1 MVSSPSMRSHHN
13 PLEETMYKLTLW
25 SIFAVLLL
33 ALAGCS
39 KDEPT
44 PVGPVTSDQQVQ
56 KKGEASPIS
65 YWSESDIAEW
75 ATAEPYIKTYPPPAK
90 KGRLGKTLAD
100 PPIVTNGGFEDG
112 FSGWTTFVTPPG
124 LLDFRVPTRDPH
136 PEWAWIVAAVDP
148 FGTNTTMYPFG
159 MLHPEPLARPGS
171 DGAVGAS
178 AVENVGAIVHRLYQT
193 ITLPPTGTLTLEFY
207 IRWKNRYAGT
217 PKWFNQFQ
225 DIIVSFRD
233 ASIAPGGDATSDPYL
248 ANGILFKAFAINP
261 APFSGD
267 GGNITTAFYERKTVD
282 VTAFAGQ
289 TVRLD
294 FEIDARGG
302 PLFVDLDDI
311 AIVQVITNHPPVA
324 NAGLDQTINCVGP
337 SGAAVN
343 LDGTGSSDLDAADVL
358 TYTWTGPF
366 GTASGA
372 TPTVALGGGVHT
384 ITLTVDDGKGG
395 TATDEVIVTVNL
407 DVTAPTVT
415 LNGPSS
421 ITLECPGPYNEQG
434 ATVTD
439 ECDLALSAS
448 ITGSVDVHKV
458 GTYTL
463 TYAATDAAGNPS
475 APVTRTVNM
484 VDTTPP
490 VITLSGDAEITL
502 ECPAAYNEPG
512 AVVTDNC
519 EPPPT
524 LVISGSVNSHMPG
537 TYTITYTATDA
548 NGLTSTT
555 TRTVRIV
562 DTTPPTITLNGAN
575 PMTLE
580 CPTPYVEL
588 GAVASDACDPS
599 PSLVI
604 TGSVDAHTL
613 GSYTI
618 RYTATDASNNTSFVE
633 RTVNV
638 VDTTPPSITL
648 KGANPMVLECPAT
661 YNEPGAVVTDACDPS
676 PTLTIEGPV
685 DGGALGTYTVNYTVS
700 DHSGN
705 ATVATRTVIVRD
717 TKAPLFFS
725 FVTTHLLWPPN
736 HNLVNVGL
744 KIKVQDACDPDPT
757 ITVKVYSD
765 EDDVDAQT
773 GDDHSPDAADI
784 GVGTLRLRAERS
796 DKKYGR
802 VYLIVLKATDESG
815 NSSYAY
821 SAVVVPK
828 AQNLASIALVTAQAV
843 AARLSAHPDGSR
855 FTPYLVGDGPVIGPK
870 Q

>member
-1 MVSSPSMRSHHN
+1 
-13 PLEETMYKLTLW
+13 MYKLTLW

-56 KKGEASPIS
+56 KKGEAPAVSEWGELEWLDLSSVKPYEKS
-65 YWSESDIAEW
+65 Y
-75 ATAEPYIKTYPPPAK
+75 PAAVK
-90 KGRLGKTLAD
+90 KGSLKKTTAD
-100 PPIVTNGGFEDG
+100 PLIVTNGGFEDG
-112 FSGWTTFVTPPG
+112 WAGWTTSVPSGPGIVDYREPGPPYP
-124 LLDFRVPTRDPH
+124 FHT
-136 PEWAWIVAAVDP
+136 EWAWIVGASDP
-148 FGTNTTMYPFG
+148 FGTNTTIYRTG
-159 MLHPEPLARPGS
+159 MLHPEPLPHS
-171 DGAVGAS
+171 STNGAS
-178 AVENVGAIVHRLYQT
+178 AVENSATDHRLFQT
-193 ITLPPTGTLTLEFY
+193 VTLPTIGNLTLEFW
-207 IRWKNRYAGT
+207 IRWKNQLALGWLS
-217 PKWFNQFQ
+217 PGQ
-225 DIIVSFRD
+225 DIIVRFRNPATD
-233 ASIAPGGDATSDPYL
+233 AVLGTFFQASALSLPRFSGGGDIT
-248 ANGILFKAFAINP
+248 IAIYEKR
-261 APFSGD
+261 
-267 GGNITTAFYERKTVD
+267 TAD

-294 FEIDARGG
+294 FEIDAHAA
-302 PLFVDLDDI
+302 LFVDLDDI

-337 SGAAVN
+337 SGVAVN
-343 LDGTGSSDLDAADVL
+343 LDGTGSSDLDVGDVL

-372 TPTVALGGGVHT
+372 TPTVTLGGGVHT
-384 ITLTVDDGKGG
+384 ITLTVTDGKGG
-395 TATDEVIVTVNL
+395 TASDEVIVTVNL
-407 DVTAPTVT
+407 DVTAPAVT
-415 LNGPSS
+415 LTGPSS
-421 ITLECPGPYNEQG
+421 ITLECPGPYIEQG

-439 ECDLALSAS
+439 DCDLALSAS
-448 ITGSVDVHKV
+448 ITGSVDVHRV

-463 TYAATDAAGNPS
+463 TYAATDAAGNTS
-475 APVTRTVNM
+475 TPVTRTVNM

-490 VITLSGDAEITL
+490 VITLNGDAEITL
-502 ECPAAYNEPG
+502 ECPVAYNEPG

-519 EPPPT
+519 EPSPT
-524 LVISGSVNSHMPG
+524 LLISGSVNSHVPG

-555 TRTVRIV
+555 TRTVRVV
-562 DTTPPTITLNGAN
+562 DTTPPTIALIGAN

-588 GAVASDACDPS
+588 GAVASDACDSS
-599 PSLVI
+599 PSLVM

-613 GSYTI
+613 GLYTI
-618 RYTATDASNNTSFVE
+618 RYTATDANNNTSFVE

-676 PTLTIEGPV
+676 PTLTIEGTV
-685 DGGALGTYTVNYTVS
+685 DGGTLGTYTVNYTVS

-744 KIKVQDACDPDPT
+744 RIKVKDACDPDPT

-773 GDDHSPDAADI
+773 NGDHSPDAADI

-796 DKKYGR
+796 DKKHGR
-802 VYLIVLKATDESG
+802 VYLIVLKATDASG

-821 SAVVVPK
+821 STVVVPK
-828 AQNLASIALVTAQAV
+828 AQNLASIAVVTAQAV
-843 AARLSAHPDGSR
+843 AARLSARPDGSR

>member
-1 MVSSPSMRSHHN
+1 MA
-13 PLEETMYKLTLW
+13 Y
-25 SIFAVLLL
+25 
-33 ALAGCS
+33 
-39 KDEPT
+39 
-44 PVGPVTSDQQVQ
+44 
-56 KKGEASPIS
+56 
-65 YWSESDIAEW
+65 
-75 ATAEPYIKTYPPPAK
+75 
-90 KGRLGKTLAD
+90 
-100 PPIVTNGGFEDG
+100 
-112 FSGWTTFVTPPG
+112 
-124 LLDFRVPTRDPH
+124 
-136 PEWAWIVAAVDP
+136 
-148 FGTNTTMYPFG
+148 
-159 MLHPEPLARPGS
+159 
-171 DGAVGAS
+171 
-178 AVENVGAIVHRLYQT
+178 
-193 ITLPPTGTLTLEFY
+193 
-207 IRWKNRYAGT
+207 
-217 PKWFNQFQ
+217 
-225 DIIVSFRD
+225 
-233 ASIAPGGDATSDPYL
+233 
-248 ANGILFKAFAINP
+248 
-261 APFSGD
+261 
-267 GGNITTAFYERKTVD
+267 
-282 VTAFAGQ
+282 
-289 TVRLD
+289 
-294 FEIDARGG
+294 
-302 PLFVDLDDI
+302 PLFVDFDDI
-311 AIVQVITNHPPVA
+311 AIVQANQPPVA
-324 NAGLDQTINCVGP
+324 NVGSDRIINCAGP
-337 SGAAVN
+337 SGASVQ
-343 LDGTGSSDLDAADVL
+343 LDGTGSTDPDGDLL
-358 TYTWTGPF
+358 SYSWTATGITFDNSTSP
-366 GTASGA
+366 
-372 TPTVALGGGVHT
+372 TPTGTFPAGSTTV
-384 ITLTVDDGKGG
+384 TLTLNDGQGG
-395 TATDEVIVTVNL
+395 TATDDVLVTVNQ

-421 ITLECPGPYNEQG
+421 ITLECPGPYTEQG

-439 ECDLALSAS
+439 DCDLALSAS

-463 TYAATDAAGNPS
+463 TYAATDAAGNTS

-490 VITLSGDAEITL
+490 VITLNGDAEITL

-519 EPPPT
+519 EPSPT
-524 LVISGSVNSHMPG
+524 LVISGSVNSHVPG

-555 TRTVRIV
+555 IRTVKVV
-562 DTTPPTITLNGAN
+562 DTMPPTITLNGAN

-638 VDTTPPSITL
+638 VDTTQPSITL

-661 YNEPGAVVTDACDPS
+661 YNEPGAVVTDACDPL
-676 PTLTIEGPV
+676 PMLTIEGTV
-685 DGGALGTYTVNYTVS
+685 DGGTVGTYTVNYTAS

-725 FVTTHLLWPPN
+725 FVTTHLLRPPN

-744 KIKVQDACDPDPT
+744 KIKVQDACDPNPT

-773 GDDHSPDAADI
+773 NGDHSPDAADI

-796 DKKYGR
+796 DKKHGR

-821 SAVVVPK
+821 STVVVPK

-843 AARLSAHPDGSR
+843 AARLSARPDGSR

>member
-1 MVSSPSMRSHHN
+1 
-13 PLEETMYKLTLW
+13 L
-25 SIFAVLLL
+25 I
-33 ALAGCS
+33 
-39 KDEPT
+39 
-44 PVGPVTSDQQVQ
+44 
-56 KKGEASPIS
+56 
-65 YWSESDIAEW
+65 
-75 ATAEPYIKTYPPPAK
+75 
-90 KGRLGKTLAD
+90 
-100 PPIVTNGGFEDG
+100 
-112 FSGWTTFVTPPG
+112 
-124 LLDFRVPTRDPH
+124 
-136 PEWAWIVAAVDP
+136 
-148 FGTNTTMYPFG
+148 
-159 MLHPEPLARPGS
+159 
-171 DGAVGAS
+171 
-178 AVENVGAIVHRLYQT
+178 
-193 ITLPPTGTLTLEFY
+193 
-207 IRWKNRYAGT
+207 
-217 PKWFNQFQ
+217 
-225 DIIVSFRD
+225 
-233 ASIAPGGDATSDPYL
+233 
-248 ANGILFKAFAINP
+248 
-261 APFSGD
+261 
-267 GGNITTAFYERKTVD
+267 
-282 VTAFAGQ
+282 
-289 TVRLD
+289 
-294 FEIDARGG
+294 
-302 PLFVDLDDI
+302 FVDLDDI
-311 AIVQVITNHPPVA
+311 AIVRVVTNHPPVA
-324 NAGLDQTINCVGP
+324 NAGPDQTINCVGP
-337 SGAAVN
+337 SGVAVN
-343 LDGTGSSDLDAADVL
+343 LDGTGSSDPDVGDVL

-366 GTASGA
+366 GTATGA
-372 TPTVALGGGVHT
+372 TTTVTLGGGAHT

-395 TATDEVIVTVNL
+395 TATDEVVVTVNL
-407 DVTAPTVT
+407 DVMAPTVT
-415 LNGPSS
+415 LNDPSS

-439 ECDLALSAS
+439 NCDLALSAS

-463 TYAATDAAGNPS
+463 TYVATDAAGNTS
-475 APVTRTVNM
+475 TPVTRTVNM

-490 VITLSGDAEITL
+490 VITLNGDAEITL
-502 ECPAAYNEPG
+502 ECPAAYSEPG

-519 EPPPT
+519 EPSPT
-524 LVISGSVNSHMPG
+524 LVISGSVNSLVPG

-555 TRTVRIV
+555 TRTVKVI
-562 DTTPPTITLNGAN
+562 DTTPPAITLNGAN

-618 RYTATDASNNTSFVE
+618 TYTATDATGNKSVVE

-676 PTLTIEGPV
+676 PTLTIDATV
-685 DGGALGTYTVNYTVS
+685 DGGNLGTYTVNYTVS
-700 DHSGN
+700 DHSKN
-705 ATVATRTVIVRD
+705 ATVTTRTVIVRD

-757 ITVKVYSD
+757 ITMKVYSD

-796 DKKYGR
+796 DKKHGR

>member
-1 MVSSPSMRSHHN
+1 
-13 PLEETMYKLTLW
+13 
-25 SIFAVLLL
+25 
-33 ALAGCS
+33 
-39 KDEPT
+39 
-44 PVGPVTSDQQVQ
+44 
-56 KKGEASPIS
+56 
-65 YWSESDIAEW
+65 
-75 ATAEPYIKTYPPPAK
+75 
-90 KGRLGKTLAD
+90 
-100 PPIVTNGGFEDG
+100 
-112 FSGWTTFVTPPG
+112 
-124 LLDFRVPTRDPH
+124 
-136 PEWAWIVAAVDP
+136 
-148 FGTNTTMYPFG
+148 
-159 MLHPEPLARPGS
+159 
-171 DGAVGAS
+171 
-178 AVENVGAIVHRLYQT
+178 
-193 ITLPPTGTLTLEFY
+193 
-207 IRWKNRYAGT
+207 
-217 PKWFNQFQ
+217 
-225 DIIVSFRD
+225 
-233 ASIAPGGDATSDPYL
+233 
-248 ANGILFKAFAINP
+248 
-261 APFSGD
+261 
-267 GGNITTAFYERKTVD
+267 
-282 VTAFAGQ
+282 
-289 TVRLD
+289 
-294 FEIDARGG
+294 
-302 PLFVDLDDI
+302 
-311 AIVQVITNHPPVA
+311 
-324 NAGLDQTINCVGP
+324 
-337 SGAAVN
+337 
-343 LDGTGSSDLDAADVL
+343 
-358 TYTWTGPF
+358 
-366 GTASGA
+366 
-372 TPTVALGGGVHT
+372 
-384 ITLTVDDGKGG
+384 
-395 TATDEVIVTVNL
+395 
-407 DVTAPTVT
+407 
-415 LNGPSS
+415 
-421 ITLECPGPYNEQG
+421 
-434 ATVTD
+434 
-439 ECDLALSAS
+439 
-448 ITGSVDVHKV
+448 
-458 GTYTL
+458 
-463 TYAATDAAGNPS
+463 
-475 APVTRTVNM
+475 M

-490 VITLSGDAEITL
+490 VVTLNGDAEITL

-519 EPPPT
+519 EPSPT
-524 LVISGSVNSHMPG
+524 LLISGSVNSHVPG

-555 TRTVRIV
+555 TRTVKVV

-575 PMTLE
+575 PTTLE

-613 GSYTI
+613 GTYTVT
-618 RYTATDASNNTSFVE
+618 YTATDATGNRSDVE

-638 VDTTPPSITL
+638 VDTTPPSVTL

-676 PTLTIEGPV
+676 PTLTIEGTV
-685 DGGALGTYTVNYTVS
+685 DGGTLGTYTVNYTVS

-796 DKKYGR
+796 DKGHGR